1 MNSINKDK
9 SMNLFSEAKKVIAG
23 GVNSPARSFSGV
35 GGEPLFFKSAKGA
48 HIRTEGGRELIDY
61 VGSWGPMILG
71 HSFPPVLNSIK
82 KAIENGLSFG
92 APTTI
97 ETKLAK
103 KVKDFIP
110 SIEKLRMVSTGTEAT
125 MSAIRLARG
134 YTGRDLIVKFEGC
147 YHGHVDSLLIK
158 AGSGALTH
166 GAPSSPGIPK
176 SLAKNTLIIP
186 FNDRDALKKIYE
198 SYGDQIAC
206 SIVEPI
212 AGNMNMIK
220 PIPGF
225 LEDLQ
230 DISKRHGSLLI
241 FDEVMTGFR
250 VAKGGA
256 QSIYNIEPDI
266 TALGKIIGGGLPAAA
281 FGGRDKIMSYLSPEG
296 PVYQAGT
303 LSGNPIAM
311 NAGYTTL
318 EHIEKPNFFEKLH
331 LQSEKLM
338 LEMKKI
344 ANKNKIP
351 FEVVF
356 EGGMFGFSFTKNG
369 PIKNYNDIANSEIPL
384 FKEFFHLMLEEN
396 IYFAPSPFE
405 AGFMSSEH
413 TEVEIDCTLSA
424 VEKVFQNIAKK
435 SI

>member
-1 MNSINKDK
+1 
-9 SMNLFSEAKKVIAG
+9 MNLFSEAKKVIAG

-48 HIRTEGGRELIDY
+48 YIRTEGDRELIDY

-166 GAPSSPGIPK
+166 GTPSSPGIPE
-176 SLAKNTLIIP
+176 SLAKKTLVIP

-206 SIVEPI
+206 TIVEPI
-212 AGNMNMIK
+212 TGNMNMIK

-230 DISKRHGSLLI
+230 EISKRHGSLLI

-266 TALGKIIGGGLPAAA
+266 TALGKILGGGLPAAA
-281 FGGRDKIMSYLSPEG
+281 FGGKDKIMSHLSPEG

-311 NAGYTTL
+311 NAGYITL
-318 EHIEKPNFFEKLH
+318 KHIEKPSFFDELH

-338 LEMKKI
+338 LEMKNI
-344 ANKNKIP
+344 ASKNNIP
-351 FEVVF
+351 FEIVY

-369 PIKNYNDIANSEIPL
+369 PIKNYNDIANSEISL
-384 FKEFFHLMLEEN
+384 FKEFFHLMLDEN

-413 TEVEIDCTLSA
+413 SEREIDSTLFA
-424 VEKVFQNIAKK
+424 VEKVFKKIAKR
-435 SI
+435 SN

>member
-1 MNSINKDK
+1 MS
-9 SMNLFSEAKKVIAG
+9 LFSEAKKVIAG

-48 HIRTEGGRELIDY
+48 YIRTEGDRELIDY

-110 SIEKLRMVSTGTEAT
+110 SIERLRMVSTGTEAT

-134 YTGRDLIVKFEGC
+134 YTERDLIVKFEGC

-166 GAPSSPGIPK
+166 GTPSSPGIPE

-186 FNDRDALKKIYE
+186 FNDRDALKKIYK

-206 SIVEPI
+206 TIVEPI

-281 FGGRDKIMSYLSPEG
+281 FGGKEKIMSHLSPEG

-318 EHIEKPNFFEKLH
+318 KYIEKPGFFEKLH

-344 ANKNKIP
+344 ASKNKIP

-356 EGGMFGFSFTKNG
+356 EGGMFGFSFTENG
-369 PIKNYNDIANSEIPL
+369 PIKNYNDIANSETSL
-384 FKEFFHLMLEEN
+384 FKEFFHSMLKEN
-396 IYFAPSPFE
+396 IYFAPSAFE

-413 TEVEIDCTLSA
+413 TDREIDSTLSA
-424 VEKVFQNIAKK
+424 VEKVFKK
-435 SI
+435 ISKKTI

>member
-92 APTTI
+92 APTKI

-166 GAPSSPGIPK
+166 GTPSSPGIPE

-186 FNDRDALKKIYE
+186 FNDRDALKKIYK

-206 SIVEPI
+206 TIVEPI

-369 PIKNYNDIANSEIPL
+369 PIKNYNDISNSEIPL

-413 TEVEIDCTLSA
+413 SEVEIDCTLSA

>member
-1 MNSINKDK
+1 MS
-9 SMNLFSEAKKVIAG
+9 LFSEAKKVIAG

-48 HIRTEGGRELIDY
+48 YIRTEGDRELIDY

-110 SIEKLRMVSTGTEAT
+110 SIERLRMVSTGTEAT

-134 YTGRDLIVKFEGC
+134 YTERDLIVKFEGC

-166 GAPSSPGIPK
+166 GTPSSPGIPE

-186 FNDRDALKKIYE
+186 FNDRDALKKIYK

-206 SIVEPI
+206 TIVEPI

-256 QSIYNIEPDI
+256 QSIYSIEPDI

-281 FGGRDKIMSYLSPEG
+281 FGGKEKIMSHLSPEG

-318 EHIEKPNFFEKLH
+318 KYIEKPGFFEKLH

-344 ANKNKIP
+344 ASKNKIP

-356 EGGMFGFSFTKNG
+356 EGGMFGFSFTENG
-369 PIKNYNDIANSEIPL
+369 PIKNYNDIANSETSL
-384 FKEFFHLMLEEN
+384 FKEFFHSMLKEN
-396 IYFAPSPFE
+396 IYFAPSAFE

-413 TEVEIDCTLSA
+413 TDREIDSTLSA
-424 VEKVFQNIAKK
+424 VEKVFKK
-435 SI
+435 ISKKTI

>member
-1 MNSINKDK
+1 MS
-9 SMNLFSEAKKVIAG
+9 LFSEAKKVIAG

-48 HIRTEGGRELIDY
+48 YIRTEGDRELIDY

-110 SIEKLRMVSTGTEAT
+110 SIERLRMVSTGTEAT

-134 YTGRDLIVKFEGC
+134 YTERDLIVKFEGC

-166 GAPSSPGIPK
+166 GTPSSPGIPE

-186 FNDRDALKKIYE
+186 FNDRDALKKIYK

-206 SIVEPI
+206 TIVEPI

-256 QSIYNIEPDI
+256 QSVYNIEPDI

-281 FGGRDKIMSYLSPEG
+281 FGGKEKIMSHLSPEG

-318 EHIEKPNFFEKLH
+318 KYIEKPGFFEKLH

-344 ANKNKIP
+344 ASKNKIP

-356 EGGMFGFSFTKNG
+356 EGGMFGFSFTENG
-369 PIKNYNDIANSEIPL
+369 PIKNYNDIANSETSL
-384 FKEFFHLMLEEN
+384 FKEFFHSMLKEN
-396 IYFAPSPFE
+396 IYFAPSAFE
-405 AGFMSSEH
+405 AGFISSEH
-413 TEVEIDCTLSA
+413 TDREIDSTLSA
-424 VEKVFQNIAKK
+424 VEKVFKK
-435 SI
+435 ISKRTI

>member
-1 MNSINKDK
+1 MS
-9 SMNLFSEAKKVIAG
+9 LFSEAKKVIAG

-48 HIRTEGGRELIDY
+48 YIRTEGDRELIDY

-97 ETKLAK
+97 ETKLAR

-166 GAPSSPGIPK
+166 GTPSSPGIPE

-186 FNDRDALKKIYE
+186 FNDRDALKKIYK

-206 SIVEPI
+206 TIVEPI

-281 FGGRDKIMSYLSPEG
+281 FGGKDKIMSHLSPEG

-318 EHIEKPNFFEKLH
+318 KYIEKPGFFEKLH

-344 ANKNKIP
+344 ASKNKIP

-356 EGGMFGFSFTKNG
+356 EGGMFGFSFTENG
-369 PIKNYNDIANSEIPL
+369 PIKNYNDIANSETSL
-384 FKEFFHLMLEEN
+384 FKEFFHSMLKEN
-396 IYFAPSPFE
+396 IYFAPSAFE

-413 TEVEIDCTLSA
+413 TDREIDSTLSA
-424 VEKVFQNIAKK
+424 VEKVFKK
-435 SI
+435 ISKQTI

>member
-9 SMNLFSEAKKVIAG
+9 SMSLFSEAKKVIAG

-48 HIRTEGGRELIDY
+48 YIRTESGRELIDY

-71 HSFPPVLNSIK
+71 HSFPPVLKSIK

-92 APTTI
+92 APTKI
-97 ETKLAK
+97 ETELAK

-186 FNDRDALKKIYE
+186 FNDRDALKKTYE

>member
-1 MNSINKDK
+1 
-9 SMNLFSEAKKVIAG
+9 MNLFSEAKKVIAG

-48 HIRTEGGRELIDY
+48 YIRTEGDRELIDY

-134 YTGRDLIVKFEGC
+134 YTGRDIIVKFEGC

-166 GAPSSPGIPK
+166 GTPSSPGIPE

-186 FNDRDALKKIYE
+186 FNDRDALKKIYK

-206 SIVEPI
+206 TIVEPI

-281 FGGRDKIMSYLSPEG
+281 FGGKEKIMSHLSPEG

-318 EHIEKPNFFEKLH
+318 KYIEKPGFFEKLH

-344 ANKNKIP
+344 ASKNKIP

-356 EGGMFGFSFTKNG
+356 EGGMFGFSFTENG
-369 PIKNYNDIANSEIPL
+369 PIKNYNDIANSETSL
-384 FKEFFHLMLEEN
+384 FKEFFHSMLKEN
-396 IYFAPSPFE
+396 IYFAPSAFE

-413 TEVEIDCTLSA
+413 TDREIDSTLSA
-424 VEKVFQNIAKK
+424 VEKVFKK
-435 SI
+435 ISKKTI

>member
-1 MNSINKDK
+1 
-9 SMNLFSEAKKVIAG
+9 MNLFSEAKKVIAG

-48 HIRTEGGRELIDY
+48 YIRTEGDRELIDY

-166 GAPSSPGIPK
+166 GVPSSPGIPE

-186 FNDRDALKKIYE
+186 FNDRDALKKIYK

-206 SIVEPI
+206 TIVEPI

-281 FGGRDKIMSYLSPEG
+281 FGGRDKIMSSLSPEG

-318 EHIEKPNFFEKLH
+318 KYIEKPGFFEKLH
-331 LQSEKLM
+331 LKSEKLM

-344 ANKNKIP
+344 AIKNKIP

-369 PIKNYNDIANSEIPL
+369 PIKNYNDIANSEISL

-413 TEVEIDCTLSA
+413 SEREIDSTLSA
-424 VEKVFQNIAKK
+424 VEKVFKK
-435 SI
+435 ISKKTI

>member
-1 MNSINKDK
+1 
-9 SMNLFSEAKKVIAG
+9 MNLFSEAKKVIAG

-48 HIRTEGGRELIDY
+48 YIRTEGDRELIDY

-92 APTTI
+92 APTKI
-97 ETKLAK
+97 ETTLAK

-166 GAPSSPGIPK
+166 GTPSSPGIPE

-318 EHIEKPNFFEKLH
+318 KYIEKPGFFEKLH

-344 ANKNKIP
+344 ASKNKIP

-369 PIKNYNDIANSEIPL
+369 PIQNYNDIANSEISL

-413 TEVEIDCTLSA
+413 TEREIDSTLSA
-424 VEKVFQNIAKK
+424 VEKVFKKISKK